1 MSEERDPQ
9 VEPEA
14 SDNPVEAA
22 ERAAEQEAGEGAGGG
37 ETYANTAALEQDLA
51 DLIGGGQE
59 EPDPA
64 PEPEAEPATDPD
76 AVELAGEAEP
86 TEGPTPAEGGALGD
100 GPAPED
106 NAIPLDAEETDGA
119 NPAAAP
125 SRDADGVPVVDDVVN
140 PAVAPATGLSDDELQ
155 RLADHL
161 AADVESRLD
170 GIVVE
175 AVDHEMERVSTA
187 LKNAIH
193 RRLKARLP
201 DIIAEFI
208 SESRS
213 GK

>member
-1 MSEERDPQ
+1 VSDERDPE
-9 VEPEA
+9 VEPAAEPEA
-14 SDNPVEAA
+14 GTNPVEAA
-22 ERAAEQEAGEGAGGG
+22 EQEAEGATEGG
-37 ETYANTAALEQDLA
+37 EAYANTAALEQDLA
-51 DLIGGGQE
+51 DLIGGGHDD
-59 EPDPA
+59 EPEPA
-64 PEPEAEPATDPD
+64 PTPNPE
-76 AVELAGEAEP
+76 AVELAGDEAP
-86 TEGPTPAEGGALGD
+86 AEGPSPSEGGALGD
-100 GPAPED
+100 STPDET
-106 NAIPLDAEETDGA
+106 AIPLDPEGTATTDHA
-119 NPAAAP
+119 
-125 SRDADGVPVVDDVVN
+125 SVDADGVPVVDDVVD

>member
-1 MSEERDPQ
+1 MSEERDPE

-14 SDNPVEAA
+14 DDNPVEAA
-22 ERAAEQEAGEGAGGG
+22 ERAAGEDAEGDEA
-37 ETYANTAALEQDLA
+37 YADTAALEQDLA
-51 DLIGGGQE
+51 DLIGGGQD

-64 PEPEAEPATDPD
+64 PEPKTEPATDPD
-76 AVELAGEAEP
+76 AEP
-86 TEGPTPAEGGALGD
+86 TEGPSPAEGGALGD
-100 GPAPED
+100 GPGAED
-106 NAIPLDAEETDGA
+106 NAIPLDTEEADDA
-119 NPAAAP
+119 DAAAAP

-140 PAVAPATGLSDDELQ
+140 PAVTPATGLSDDELQ

>member
-1 MSEERDPQ
+1 MSEERDPE

-14 SDNPVEAA
+14 DDNPVEAA
-22 ERAAEQEAGEGAGGG
+22 EREAGEDAEGG
-37 ETYANTAALEQDLA
+37 EAYADTAALEQDLA
-51 DLIGGGQE
+51 DLIGGGQD

-64 PEPEAEPATDPD
+64 PEPKTEPATDPD
-76 AVELAGEAEP
+76 AVELAGDAES
-86 TEGPTPAEGGALGD
+86 TEGPSPAEGGALGD

-106 NAIPLDAEETDGA
+106 NAIPLDTEEADA
-119 NPAAAP
+119 AAAP

-140 PAVAPATGLSDDELQ
+140 PAVTPATGLSDDELQ